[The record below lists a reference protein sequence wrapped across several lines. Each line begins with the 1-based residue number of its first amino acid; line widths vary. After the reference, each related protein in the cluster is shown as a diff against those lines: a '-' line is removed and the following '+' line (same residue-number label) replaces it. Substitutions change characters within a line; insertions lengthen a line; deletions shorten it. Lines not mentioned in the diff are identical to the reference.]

1 MDKSILD
8 NEDASSIEPNK
19 IATDHSIIV
28 KTKQI
33 DVASLPQKNSS
44 ADSDKELDKGLDEAL
59 DEDNQTPPLNE
70 QPLDENWLILSR
82 DWQAQPFEK
91 TDINKLLKQTKRRT
105 LWAKSLL
112 AIDIIATLG
121 LIIALMVGLYQGDWG
136 TATIAYFTFGSLGS
150 VVFVYYEIEI
160 RLRIW
165 QRSCDSPDKAVENAI
180 AGVES
185 SIKYIK
191 LIKWSCWLL
200 LPVVNW
206 YIYAMIEASEKSP
219 LPAFIFINVFVIS
232 MWLVTHWF
240 HKKRDKELAQLISV

>member
-8 NEDASSIEPNK
+8 NEDTSSIEPSK
-19 IATDHSIIV
+19 LGTDHSILV
-28 KTKQI
+28 ETKQI
-33 DVASLPQKNSS
+33 DVLSLPQKKNISGS
-44 ADSDKELDKGLDEAL
+44 EGDKQ
-59 DEDNQTPPLNE
+59 NPPLDE

-91 TDINKLLKQTKRRT
+91 TDIKKLLKQTKRRT

-112 AIDIIATLG
+112 VIDIIATLG

-150 VVFVYYEIEI
+150 VVFVYYEIQI

-165 QRSCDSPDKAVENAI
+165 QHSCDSPDKAVENAI

-200 LPVVNW
+200 LPAVNW
-206 YIYAMIEASEKSP
+206 YIYAMIEESEKSP
-219 LPAFIFINVFVIS
+219 WPPFFAINTFVII
-232 MWLVTHWF
+232 MWLITHWF
-240 HKKRDKELAQLISV
+240 HIKRERELLQLSSV

>member
-8 NEDASSIEPNK
+8 NEDASSIEPSK

-44 ADSDKELDKGLDEAL
+44 ADSDKELDK
-59 DEDNQTPPLNE
+59 DNQTPPLDE

-219 LPAFIFINVFVIS
+219 LPAFIFINVFVLS

-240 HKKRDKELAQLISV
+240 HKKRDEELAQLSSV

>member
-8 NEDASSIEPNK
+8 NEDTSSIEPSK
-19 IATDHSIIV
+19 IATDNSIIV

-33 DVASLPQKNSS
+33 DVASLPQKNISV
-44 ADSDKELDKGLDEAL
+44 DSEKELDK
-59 DEDNQTPPLNE
+59 DNQKPPLDE

-112 AIDIIATLG
+112 ALDVIGTIGTF
-121 LIIALMVGLYQGDWG
+121 IALFVGLYQGGWG
-136 TATIAYFTFGSLGS
+136 TTTIVFLAFAGITSM
-150 VVFVYYEIEI
+150 VFVYYEIKI

-165 QRSCDSPDKAVENAI
+165 QHSCDSPDKAVANAI
-180 AGVES
+180 VGIES
-185 SIKYIK
+185 SINFIK
-191 LIKWSCWLL
+191 LTKLSCWLV
-200 LPVVNW
+200 LPAANG
-206 YIYAMIEASEKSP
+206 YIYAMIEESEKSP
-219 LPAFIFINVFVIS
+219 LPAFIFINVFVLS

-240 HKKRDKELAQLISV
+240 HKKRDAELSQLNSV

>member
-8 NEDASSIEPNK
+8 NEDTSTIEPSK
-19 IATDHSIIV
+19 LGTEHSIFVENIENNV
-28 KTKQI
+28 L
-33 DVASLPQKNSS
+33 SLTQKKGVSGS
-44 ADSDKELDKGLDEAL
+44 KSDTQKPSLD
-59 DEDNQTPPLNE
+59 E

-82 DWQAQPFEK
+82 DWQAQPFK
-91 TDINKLLKQTKRRT
+91 RTDIKKLLKQTKKRT

-121 LIIALMVGLYQGDWG
+121 LIIALIVALYQGGWG
-136 TATIAYFTFGSLGS
+136 TATIAYITFGALGS
-150 VVFVYYEIEI
+150 IAFVYYEIKI

-165 QRSCDSPDKAVENAI
+165 QRSCDSPDKALDNAI

-200 LPVVNW
+200 LPAVNC
-206 YIYAMIEASEKSP
+206 YIYAMIDESEKSP
-219 LPAFIFINVFVIS
+219 LLAFIFINFFVLS

-240 HKKRDKELAQLISV
+240 DKKRNEELSQLSAA